1 MSQKPYPTLRKVV
14 FTTGV
19 ILAFLG
25 FGLAFGTPNQNA
37 QAAKL
42 AQDGATPTPG
52 PTVDHTSIAALAGPF
67 DTPQQVTKICLACHT
82 EAGNQIVHTTHWTWE
97 FVNEATEQ
105 VLGKKTLINNYCI
118 SIQSNEPRCTSCHIG
133 YGWKDKNFD
142 FSAQENIDCLV
153 CHDTTGTY
161 KKFPTAAG
169 MPVLGE
175 AKEFKGE
182 TFEPVDLAYVAQ
194 NIGST
199 SIATC
204 GSCHFYGGGGDEVK
218 HGDMDSSLIDVPY
231 DVDVHMSPDGGNF
244 TCTTCHV
251 TTEHEIAGS
260 RYSMDPE
267 GWKGCE
273 SCHTEAPHPLALLNQ
288 HAKRVACQTCHIPEF
303 ARGGV
308 ATKMFWDWSKAGRL
322 QDGQPVVEKDANGH
336 ITYDGQKGEFT
347 WEENVVPEYLWFNG
361 VVQYT
366 LAGDKIDPSTPLT
379 INQFLGDINDLNARI
394 WPVKRFEAIQPY
406 DSGFN
411 TLVIPHLFP
420 NNPEDTAAYWK
431 SYDWDM
437 AISYGMEYAG
447 LPYSGQYG
455 WLESVMYWPTTHM
468 VAPAKDSL
476 QCRDCHTAE
485 GGRLDFATLGYSAT
499 NVSRLTNFPPVL
511 TIEIEAA
518 PQNSPDTCK
527 ECHGKQYEI
536 WAESVHS
543 SQSVGCVSCHHLEGN
558 LEHPLSPYT
567 SSRSA
572 DVCGACHLNELRDWQ
587 NSVHGEM
594 GLTCA
599 TCHEPHA
606 QYQRVVGDNKTACES
621 CHHDEVTA
629 SQHGTHHVAG
639 FDCLSCHKNTDLDTG
654 HTFEIALDTCLKC
667 HGENVHAADALV
679 RAGLAVSLEEGAK
692 TGEYPEPVVEVVEE
706 TGTGIGLPNWFM
718 ILLGILLGGGSY
730 WLLSTRRLSGTNG
743 HSEPEASDES
753 DEAKE

>member
-1 MSQKPYPTLRKVV
+1 MSRKPYATLRKVV

-19 ILAFLG
+19 MLALLG
-25 FGLAFGTPNQNA
+25 FGLAFGMPNQNA

-42 AQDGATPTPG
+42 AQEGATPTPG
-52 PTVDHTSIAALAGPF
+52 PTVDHTAIAVLAGPF
-67 DTPQQVTKICLACHT
+67 DQPQQVTKVCLACHK

-97 FVNEATEQ
+97 FVNEATGQ

-161 KKFPTAAG
+161 AKFPTAAG
-169 MPVLGE
+169 LPVLGE
-175 AKEFKGE
+175 AKDFKGT

-194 NIGST
+194 NIGKT

-218 HGDMDSSLIDVPY
+218 HGDMDSSLVDAPY
-231 DVDVHMSPDGGNF
+231 ELDVHMSPDGGNF
-244 TCTTCHV
+244 TCTTCHM
-251 TTEHEIAGS
+251 TTDHEIAGS

-267 GWKGCE
+267 SWKGCE
-273 SCHTEAPHPLALLNQ
+273 SCHTQAPHPLALLNQ
-288 HAKRVACQTCHIPEF
+288 HAQRVACQTCHIPEF

-322 QDGQPVVEKDANGH
+322 QDGQPVVEKDANGNV
-336 ITYDGQKGEFT
+336 TYDGQKGEFV

-361 VVQYT
+361 TVQYT

-379 INQFLGDINDLNARI
+379 INQFLGDINDPNARI

-411 TLVIPHLFP
+411 TLVVPHLFP
-420 NNPEDTAAYWK
+420 SNAEDTAAYWK
-431 SYDWDM
+431 SYEWGP

-447 LPYSGQYG
+447 LPYSGQYD
-455 WLESVMYWPTTHM
+455 WLETVMYWPTTHM
-468 VAPAKDSL
+468 VAPVKDSL
-476 QCRDCHTAE
+476 QCRDCHTNE
-485 GGRLDFATLGYSAT
+485 GGRLDFAALGYST
-499 NVSRLTNFPPVL
+499 SDVSRLTNFPPVL
-511 TIEIEAA
+511 TIEITAA
-518 PQNSPDTCK
+518 PQNSPETCK
-527 ECHGKQYEI
+527 ACHEKQYEI
-536 WAESVHS
+536 WGQSVHS
-543 SQSVGCVSCHHLEGN
+543 NKSVGCVSCHHLEGDQ
-558 LEHPLSPYT
+558 EHPISPYT

-572 DVCGACHLNELRDWQ
+572 DVCGACHLNEYRDWQ

-606 QYQRVVGDNKTACES
+606 QYQRKVGDNKTACES
-621 CHHDEVTA
+621 CHREEVEQ
-629 SQHGTHHVAG
+629 SQHGTHHIAG
-639 FDCLSCHKNTDLDTG
+639 FDCLACHKNTDLDTG
-654 HTFEIALDTCLKC
+654 HTFEIGLDTCLKC
-667 HGENVHAADALV
+667 HGKNVHAADALV
-679 RAGLAVSLEEGAK
+679 RAGLAVSLEEAAK
-692 TGEYPEPVVEVVEE
+692 TGTYPEPVIEEVEA
-706 TGTGIGLPNWFM
+706 TGTGIGLPAWFM
-718 ILLGILLGGGSY
+718 ILIGIVLGGGSY
-730 WLLSTRRLSGTNG
+730 WLLSTRRLEGTN
-743 HSEPEASDES
+743 SPSDLED